1 VTSRRVKETRA
12 PQAVRPGQP
21 SPDPPTDPPP
31 VEPAGGAVSEPFD
44 LVADEPTSPR
54 TDRESGAAAPSPQ
67 PHPSPFTPVLPT
79 PVGSADPQGPGAQS
93 NPAPDATTPYEAPT
107 YPERPTVQ
115 AAPPSTGNDDAPT
128 SAPLLHPTGTPPA
141 EHDVERARDDR
152 FTVRSA
158 YREATPGRIALVV
171 CIVLALLLA
180 FAIQRSIS
188 GGGAGAAGPSLSTAS
203 IRSFPAVVTATGSAV
218 PASQIGL
225 NFSVSGQLTEVDT
238 TVGATVTS
246 GQVLAKIDDTLA
258 LAEISEAQAEI
269 TAAPNATALANA
281 RGALAK
287 GQADLALTVLHAPV
301 AGTIEAINGQVG
313 ETVPTAPTAAAM
325 LPGTAAPI
333 PPSSGGG
340 DATSGGSAPLFE
352 LDPGPGVVVG
362 VTLSAGEAPQV
373 AAGQKGQLTSE
384 AVTGLML
391 ACHVVARSSNA
402 VLINGLPEFY
412 ATVVPDGSDARL
424 LDGTPVTVNITVGNA
439 SNVLAV
445 PNQAVYS
452 LDGSSH
458 VDVWFKGHAVPTVV
472 TTGLVGVELTQV
484 KSGLTNGQQV
494 VVTAP
499 SGLPAANN
507 P

>member
-1 VTSRRVKETRA
+1 MDRVAHEPSR
-12 PQAVRPGQP
+12 
-21 SPDPPTDPPP
+21 
-31 VEPAGGAVSEPFD
+31 
-44 LVADEPTSPR
+44 PR
-54 TDRESGAAAPSPQ
+54 TDGEDEASARSPQHDPSPSTSV
-67 PHPSPFTPVLPT
+67 PPT
-79 PVGSADPQGPGAQS
+79 PVGSADPQGPGAGA

-107 YPERPTVQ
+107 YPERPTVK
-115 AAPPSTGNDDAPT
+115 AAPPSTGSDVAPT
-128 SAPLLHPTGTPPA
+128 SAPVLHSTGAPPA
-141 EHDVERARDDR
+141 ENEVERTGDHR
-152 FTVRSA
+152 FTVRSTS
-158 YREATPGRIALVV
+158 REVTPGRIALVV

-188 GGGAGAAGPSLSTAS
+188 GGGAAAAGPSLATAS

-218 PASQIGL
+218 PASQISL
-225 NFSVSGQLTEVDT
+225 NFSASGQLTEIDT

-258 LAEISEAQAEI
+258 LAEIGEAQADI

-287 GQADLALTVLHAPV
+287 GQADLALTILHAPV

-313 ETVPTAPTAAAM
+313 ETVPTSPTAAAM
-325 LPGTAAPI
+325 LPGTSAPI
-333 PPSSGGG
+333 PQSSGGG

-391 ACHVVARSSNA
+391 PCHVLARGANA

-424 LDGTPVTVNITVGNA
+424 LDGTPVTVNITVGDA

-445 PNQAVYS
+445 PNQAVYT
-452 LDGSSH
+452 LDGSPH

-484 KSGLTNGQQV
+484 KSGLTDGQQV